1 MAPVGAA
8 VAQVRATAAPTRA
21 ALAQVRATLAQL
33 RATVAPMRATMA
45 QLRATAAPMRAAAAL
60 MRATVALI
68 GANAALSS
76 GKSDFQSDPSA
87 ERWRESQG
95 TVASIAKLQSAVAI
109 SWGAPAISTLETSR
123 HARAEP
129 AFNVSAAF
137 LKSETNAAFVAGRDL
152 PRPHPAC
159 VSAYAP
165 VWRPAARATMSSG
178 ARTARSC
185 HVEVTESIDGVPIRL
200 TAERWLHVVENHD
213 EVAGYYDEVLETVAS
228 PDIIVPGYQG
238 SLIAVRSYGRQR
250 HLCVVYRK
258 VSRTDGFI
266 ITAYLSRTIDR
277 RKAIWKR
284 A

>member
-1 MAPVGAA
+1 
-8 VAQVRATAAPTRA
+8 
-21 ALAQVRATLAQL
+21 
-33 RATVAPMRATMA
+33 
-45 QLRATAAPMRAAAAL
+45 
-60 MRATVALI
+60 
-68 GANAALSS
+68 
-76 GKSDFQSDPSA
+76 
-87 ERWRESQG
+87 
-95 TVASIAKLQSAVAI
+95 
-109 SWGAPAISTLETSR
+109 
-123 HARAEP
+123 
-129 AFNVSAAF
+129 
-137 LKSETNAAFVAGRDL
+137 
-152 PRPHPAC
+152 
-159 VSAYAP
+159 
-165 VWRPAARATMSSG
+165 MSSG

-228 PDIIVPGYQG
+228 PDIIVPGYKG

-266 ITAYLSRTIDR
+266 ITAYFSRTIDR